1 MTFWTRY
8 VLLKESQGQ
17 DRVIT
22 LDQIETKFGLT
33 KRQEIE
39 SELNN

>member
-1 MTFWTRY
+1 MSFWTKY
-8 VLLKESQGQ
+8 VLLKEIQGQ
-17 DRVIT
+17 DRVTT